1 MKKIE
6 NSKDLILD
14 LVFLVV
20 GTFLFA
26 LATHCFTA
34 PNNIAPGGVTGAAT
48 MLNYLFDI
56 NIGLAAFLMNVPI
69 LLLAWKFIGTKFCLK
84 TLVSILLFTV
94 FTDYVTPFIPVYTGG
109 EQARMLAAIFGGI
122 LNGAGLGMVF
132 ARGFTTGGTDII
144 SSLIRLR
151 FPFFSTGKVL
161 FAVDLVVIAA
171 SALVYKNIESAFF
184 AFISMYVT
192 SKGID
197 TIVYGGDKG
206 KLVLIVSNHSDEIVK
221 NILEDIG
228 RGATFLKASG
238 AYSKDDKNVIMTA
251 VRPSQFYKLK
261 KIVKTV
267 DPMAFVIASDASE
280 IAGQGFKKINDK

>member
-6 NSKDLILD
+6 LSKELILD
-14 LVFLVV
+14 IVFLVA

-26 LATHCFTA
+26 LSTHCFTA

-48 MLNYLFDI
+48 MLNYLFKI
-56 NIGLAAFLMNVPI
+56 NIGLAAFLMNLPI
-69 LLLAWKFIGTKFCLK
+69 LLLAWKFIGKKFCIK
-84 TLVSILLFTV
+84 TLVAIVLFTI
-94 FTDYVTPFIPVYTGG
+94 FTDYVTPIIPVYTGG
-109 EQARMLAAIFGGI
+109 EQARMFAAIFGGI
-122 LNGAGLGMVF
+122 LNGVGLGLVF

-161 FAVDLVVIAA
+161 FAVDIVVITA
-171 SALVYKNIESAFF
+171 SALVYKNIESAFL

-192 SKGID
+192 AKGID

-206 KLVLIVSNHSDEIVK
+206 KLVMIVSNYSDAIAK
-221 NILEDIG
+221 NILEDMG

-251 VRPSQFYKLK
+251 VRTSQFYKLK

-267 DPMAFVIASDASE
+267 DPMAFLIVSEASE
-280 IAGQGFKKINDK
+280 IAGQGFKQINDQ